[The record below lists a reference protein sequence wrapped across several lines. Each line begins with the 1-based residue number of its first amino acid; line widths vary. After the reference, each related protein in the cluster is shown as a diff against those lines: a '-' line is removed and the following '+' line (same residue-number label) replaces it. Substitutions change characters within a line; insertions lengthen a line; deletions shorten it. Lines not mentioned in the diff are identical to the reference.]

1 MGRPWQDSR
10 TGAALT
16 VAPRRLYCDLM
27 NRLIALCALLVSLV
41 TGTVSLADTASA
53 DSAAV
58 RVLGVRAAINPVTAS
73 FIKRNLAD
81 AAGGGD
87 RLVLL
92 EMDTPGG
99 LDTAMR
105 EIVKEILASPVPV
118 AVHVAPSGARAA
130 SAGAIICLAADI
142 CAMAPGTTIGAAHPV
157 SLGEKQDK
165 VMEEKAVNDA
175 EAYAEGLARRRGKNV
190 AVARR
195 MVRES
200 LSLPAERAVEENVAD
215 LLAADRSA
223 LLAQLEGRRVD
234 RPSGVVILRLAGAPV
249 REAEMT
255 TRERILDVIGNPNVA
270 YVLLMLGFL
279 GLFFELSNP
288 GVILPGVIGGISLIL
303 AFFALQ
309 TLPVNYAGVLLI
321 LLALVLFIAEI
332 KIVSGGMLTVGG
344 VVAMVLGSI
353 LLFESPEPYLRVSWQ
368 VIAITVIAVSVFSV
382 FAVTMAVKA
391 HRRKPATGGEGL
403 VGESGKTLSPIAPE
417 GRVFI
422 HGEYWDAWSDE
433 PLAEG
438 EKVTVVAVEG
448 MRVKV
453 KKAGIGDR

>member
-1 MGRPWQDSR
+1 
-10 TGAALT
+10 
-16 VAPRRLYCDLM
+16 M
-27 NRLIALCALLVSLV
+27 NRLIALCALLVSLLTV
-41 TGTVSLADTASA
+41 TASLAAATSA
-53 DSAAV
+53 DAAAV
-58 RVLGVRAAINPVTAS
+58 RVLGVRSAINPVTAS
-73 FIKRNLAD
+73 FIKRNLAA
-81 AAGGGD
+81 AAGRGD
-87 RLVLL
+87 RLVLV

-105 EIVKEILASPVPV
+105 EIVKDILASPVPV

-165 VMEEKAVNDA
+165 VMEEKVVNDA
-175 EAYAEGLARRRGKNV
+175 EAYAEGLANRRGRNA

-200 LSLPAERAVEENVAD
+200 LSLPAERALEEKVID
-215 LLAADRSA
+215 LVAADRA
-223 LLAQLEGRRVD
+223 GLLNQLDGRRVA
-234 RPSGVVILRLAGAPV
+234 RPAGEVILRLAGAPV

-255 TRERILDVIGNPNVA
+255 ARERVLDVIGNPNVA

-368 VIAITVIAVSVFSV
+368 VIAVTVIAVSAFSV

-391 HRRKPATGGEGL
+391 HRRKPTTGGEGL
-403 VGESGKTLSPIAPE
+403 LGESGRTLSAMAPE
-417 GRVFI
+417 GKVFI

-433 PLAEG
+433 PIAEG

-453 KKAGIGDR
+453 KKAGTGDR